1 MNAEAHDD
9 HLTRRKFLKRS
20 AKAATAAAAACLVGY
35 RFHDRSG
42 PTGETAPAPDRHIP
56 NFAIPGQPPR
66 IAVSHGGDRVGNFH
80 RAIEAL
86 GGLEHFITSGDRV
99 LLKVNAAFAA
109 PPLLGATTHPELI
122 AEVARLC
129 FKLGAAAVFVTDNPI
144 NDPVSCFELTGIAE
158 AAREVGAQLLLPRE
172 DYFSA
177 VSVDGGRLIR
187 RWPVLYAPVSR
198 ANKLIGLA
206 TVKDHHR
213 SGASLVMKNW
223 YGLLGGRR
231 NIFHQDI
238 HTIITEL
245 AMMVQPTLVVLDG
258 TVSMMTNGPTG
269 GSLSDLKP
277 SETMIVGTD
286 QVAVDAL
293 GATLLD
299 RTADSLPFIAMAEKA
314 GVGSRTAEILD
325 IRSDG
330 NDRAGASG

>member
-1 MNAEAHDD
+1 MNAEPPNNA
-9 HLTRRKFLKRS
+9 LTRRNFLKRS

-35 RFHDRSG
+35 GFHDPRG
-42 PTGETAPAPDRHIP
+42 PIGTSVAQVARHIP
-56 NFAIPGQPPR
+56 NFAIPDLAPR
-66 IAVSHGGDRVGNFH
+66 VAVTRGRDRAANFKQAIAM
-80 RAIEAL
+80 L
-86 GGLEHFITSGDRV
+86 GGMEQFVGPGDRV

-109 PPLLGATTHPELI
+109 PPLLGATSHPDLV
-122 AEVARLC
+122 AEVARAC
-129 FKLGAAAVFVTDNPI
+129 FKVGAADVYVTDNPI

-158 AAREVGAQLLLPRE
+158 AARGVGAQLLLPRDE
-172 DYFSA
+172 LFES

-187 RWPVLYAPVSR
+187 RWPVLYTPVSM
-198 ANKLIGLA
+198 ADKLIGLA

-245 AMMVQPTLVVLDG
+245 AMMVRPTLVVLDG

-277 SETMIVGTD
+277 TETMVVGTD
-286 QVAVDAL
+286 QVAVDAI
-293 GATLLD
+293 GAGLLD
-299 RTADSLPFIAMAEKA
+299 RTAVSLPFIAMAEKA
-314 GVGSRTAEILD
+314 GAGSQTVELFD
-325 IRSDG
+325 MRSSDSET
-330 NDRAGASG
+330 AGAMG